1 MYVAYSEDKVY
12 KDVGDTSQLFIDND
26 VIAVVKNV
34 TRRQHTPK
42 KHPDNPLIRR
52 DKPWEGN
59 TYFRTSC
66 FNVAHDRANGMF
78 QSWYQD
84 FYEYGTIDKF
94 NFTEQT
100 LRGRIYYAY
109 SEDGL
114 NWKKPVLGK
123 HHVDGHDT
131 NTVFGHPP
139 YAEVICPSVLLD
151 EQESDP
157 SRRYKMLY
165 LFHDPNVKHAK
176 LAYGGEAGG
185 GLRMAFSPNG
195 IDWTPY
201 EGNPVIPDWISDV
214 QILTWD
220 PIDRKYVLWGRYGGS
235 SGGSGHP
242 AMDNWFCPVVP
253 GKPEG
258 VWGVRRRIY
267 RTESTD
273 VLNWPKP
280 ELLWDPGEEANL
292 DDGYYGFVPWRAG
305 DMHLGLLN
313 VLHQVDNTVDMYL
326 HYSRDG
332 VNWNQMLDHR
342 PLIDRG
348 AAGSYD
354 EFDVEMPTQPLV
366 VGDEIRFYY
375 GGMNVHHDWW
385 IVGAK
390 EGLDVPEAKD
400 PTLGRD
406 GHHLCLATLR
416 LDGYV
421 SLDATVRE
429 GWVETKP
436 LFSTG
441 ANLYING
448 VCEPNGYIQ
457 VEVMDGWN
465 NVWSDYSREK
475 CETFTGDSVRHHVRW
490 AGRESVNLIP
500 GAVKLRFHLKNASLY
515 SFQFADS

>member
-34 TRRQHTPK
+34 TKRQHTPK
-42 KHPDNPLIRR
+42 KHQDNPLIRR

-100 LRGRIYYAY
+100 LRGRIYYAC

-220 PIDRKYVLWGRYGGS
+220 PIDHKYVLWGRYGGS

-253 GKPEG
+253 
-258 VWGVRRRIY
+258 
-267 RTESTD
+267 
-273 VLNWPKP
+273 
-280 ELLWDPGEEANL
+280 ANL
-292 DDGYYGFVPWRAG
+292 REC
-305 DMHLGLLN
+305 
-313 VLHQVDNTVDMYL
+313 
-326 HYSRDG
+326 
-332 VNWNQMLDHR
+332 
-342 PLIDRG
+342 G
-348 AAGSYD
+348 A
-354 EFDVEMPTQPLV
+354 
-366 VGDEIRFYY
+366 
-375 GGMNVHHDWW
+375 
-385 IVGAK
+385 
-390 EGLDVPEAKD
+390 
-400 PTLGRD
+400 
-406 GHHLCLATLR
+406 
-416 LDGYV
+416 
-421 SLDATVRE
+421 
-429 GWVETKP
+429 
-436 LFSTG
+436 
-441 ANLYING
+441 
-448 VCEPNGYIQ
+448 
-457 VEVMDGWN
+457 
-465 NVWSDYSREK
+465 
-475 CETFTGDSVRHHVRW
+475 
-490 AGRESVNLIP
+490 
-500 GAVKLRFHLKNASLY
+500 
-515 SFQFADS
+515 